1 MIKTDLRQEVR
12 ISAHSVVLEGSLVVP
27 NAAQGI
33 VLFAHGSGS
42 SRYSPRNNFVAEV
55 LQAGGIGTL
64 LTDLLTKE
72 EDLVYETRFNIE
84 LLTHRL
90 LMVTE
95 WVQNQKIIQ
104 GLPIGYFGASTGAAA
119 ALNAAAAAGGMVK
132 AVVSRGGRP
141 DLAKQKAAEVTAPVL
156 LIVGGKD
163 NVVIDLNRQAYELI
177 ASAKEMIIVPGASHL
192 FEESGTLDKVASLAT
207 EWFKTYL

>member
-1 MIKTDLRQEVR
+1 MKTDLRQEVS
-12 ISAHSVVLEGSLVVP
+12 IPAHAVVLEGALAVP
-27 NAAQGI
+27 SNAQGI

-42 SRYSPRNNFVAEV
+42 SRYSPRNNFVAEI

-84 LLTHRL
+84 LLTQRL

-95 WVQNQKIIQ
+95 WIQNQKITQ

-119 ALNAAAAAGGMVK
+119 ALNAAAVAGSQVK

-141 DLAKQKAAEVTAPVL
+141 DLAKQKAAEVIAPVL

-163 NVVIDLNRQAYELI
+163 DVVIELNQQAYELI
-177 ASAKEMIIVPGASHL
+177 ASPKKMVIVPGATHL
-192 FEESGTLDKVASLAT
+192 FEESGTLDEVASLAT
-207 EWFKTYL
+207 DWFKTYL